1 MALYAELFDIRNDP
15 AITNRCAVA
24 IGVTASQYIDNPAA
38 TPDELKWAKEA
49 LDNPGGKVPGTV
61 AYILASNK
69 ALTTDQI
76 LNATDSALQAKV
88 DAAAAALIGV
98 V

>member
-1 MALYAELFDIRNDP
+1 MALYAELFDIRNEP

-69 ALTTDQI
+69 ALTVAQI
-76 LNATDSALQAKV
+76 LGSTDAALQAKV

-98 V
+98 A

>member
-15 AITNRCAVA
+15 TITNRCAVA
-24 IGVTASQYIDNPAA
+24 IGVTASQYIDNPASS
-38 TPDELKWAKEA
+38 PDELKWAKEA
-49 LDNPGGKVPGTV
+49 LDNPGAKVPGTV
-61 AYILASNK
+61 SYILASNK
-69 ALTTDQI
+69 ALTIAQI
-76 LNATDSALQAKV
+76 LGATDSALQAKV